1 MQAAWRL
8 LSKVTPRP
16 MRRAARAGGRRSD
29 ARVSRASRLR
39 HTMPTRALPLS
50 DLVSE
55 PRLLAETI
63 RLLVER
69 SRMGFALVV
78 AAVLAFAVA
87 DAAVNGHVLGPLL
100 AIAAFQIAAAAVGIV
115 ALRGAPSRLRAVAVP
130 VVVLGL
136 VFWSGALS
144 DVLSANAYPT
154 LTMSLLAALVSGA
167 LMPWGLW
174 PQVVVS
180 ASLIGAG
187 VTAFAVVQDSLA
199 AVGHLVVGFATTAA
213 ASVFIA
219 HAFERS
225 RVERFRASEA
235 LADSKA
241 QAEEEAQVASVLV
254 RVGETLGARLGQP
267 DMLEAVNELARE
279 ALGCEWSST
288 FIWDDA
294 RRSTRLAASVGVSP
308 EVLADVGDVE
318 WPLGSVPVVGAVRPG
333 ALLEIPNAATQQL
346 VPLAL
351 MRRRGMASALFA
363 PITAGGK
370 VLGTQHHGYVTR
382 TGAFTPRQRRL
393 ALGIAHST
401 AIAIENS
408 RLIADLQAAS
418 RLKSEFV
425 ATMSH
430 ELRTPL
436 NVITGY
442 TDMLREGAAG
452 PLTDGQQEM
461 VARIQRSSTELFDLV
476 TATLDLGRLEAGRE
490 DVVRSPVVIGALLA
504 ELGREV
510 EPLVADGVAIA
521 WDVRVDTPVLTDR
534 AKVKTILKNLV
545 GNALKF
551 TRAGS
556 VTVRAHWRSETLT
569 LVVADTGVG
578 IPPDALPVIFQMFRQ
593 VDGSD
598 SRRFGGVGLGL
609 HIVQRLVSLLGGT
622 VDVSSTVG
630 AGSTFTVR
638 VPATLALRAT
648 GT

>member
-1 MQAAWRL
+1 
-8 LSKVTPRP
+8 
-16 MRRAARAGGRRSD
+16 
-29 ARVSRASRLR
+29 
-39 HTMPTRALPLS
+39 MPTSALPLS
-50 DLVSE
+50 DA
-55 PRLLAETI
+55 RLHDETV

-69 SRMGFALVV
+69 ARMAFILVI

-87 DAAVNGHVLGPLL
+87 DATVNGHVLGPLL
-100 AIAAFQIAAAAVGIV
+100 AIAALQIAGAVAGV
-115 ALRGAPSRLRAVAVP
+115 AALRGTPSHARAVAVP
-130 VVVLGL
+130 LVVLSL
-136 VFWSGALS
+136 VFISGAVS
-144 DVLSANAYPT
+144 DVLSSNAYAT
-154 LTMSLLAALVSGA
+154 LTMSLLAALVSA
-167 LMPWGLW
+167 AFLPWGLW
-174 PQVVVS
+174 PQLV
-180 ASLIGAG
+180 AATTIIGAG
-187 VTAFAVVQDSLA
+187 VTAFTVVQGSLA
-199 AVGHLVVGFATTAA
+199 AVGHLVVGFATTGA

-225 RVERFRASEA
+225 RLERFRASEA
-235 LADSKA
+235 LALSKA

-267 DMLEAVNELARE
+267 DMLGAVNGLARD
-279 ALGCEWSST
+279 ALGCDWSST

-294 RRSTRLAASVGVSP
+294 RKVARLAATVGTSP
-308 EVLADVGDVE
+308 DVVAELGDVE
-318 WPLGSVPVVGAVRPG
+318 WSLGSVPVVGAVRPG
-333 ALLEIPNAATQQL
+333 ALLEIPDAAAQPL

-351 MRRRGMASALFA
+351 MRRMGVASALYA

-370 VLGTQHHGYVTR
+370 VLGTQIHGYAAR
-382 TGAFTPRQRRL
+382 TGPFTPRQRRL

-401 AIAIENS
+401 AIALENA
-408 RLIADLQAAS
+408 RLISDLQAAS

-452 PLTDGQQEM
+452 TLTSTQEEM
-461 VARIQRSSTELFDLV
+461 IARIQRSGAELFDLV
-476 TATLDLGRLEAGRE
+476 TATLDMGRIEAGRE
-490 DVVRSPVVIGALLA
+490 VVTRTPVELRSLFA

-510 EPLVADGVAIA
+510 EPLIPDGVTLH
-521 WDVRVDTPVLTDR
+521 WDLDVGAAMLTDR
-534 AKVKTILKNLV
+534 PKLKTVLKNLL

-551 TRAGS
+551 TKAGS
-556 VTVRAHWRSETLT
+556 VTVVAQWRSEVLT
-569 LVVADTGVG
+569 LAVKDTGVG
-578 IPPDALPVIFQMFRQ
+578 IPRDALPVIFEMFRQ

-609 HIVQRLVSLLGGT
+609 HIVQRLVTLLGGT
-622 VDVSSTVG
+622 VDVASTVG

-638 VPATLALRAT
+638 VPATLVLRAT